1 VTDSPHQPPTPTAS
15 PRAWYR
21 ELHWQV
27 LVALVLA
34 VPVGLLVPE
43 AYVGW
48 YDWMGQL
55 FLKLLK
61 MVVVPLI
68 VSSIIVGIARIG
80 DPREVGRLGGRTLLY
95 YVVTSAMAIL
105 TGLVM
110 VNLIKPG
117 VGVDLGLPAD
127 AHIKAG
133 EARSI
138 LQLLLDMVPVNPIGE
153 MASFGLESGGGGAGM
168 VGVIFFAV
176 LFGLATAAQ
185 APKRRDAL
193 LGFFDAVFA
202 VMMTITNVVIRLT
215 PFAVFSLLAV
225 VLAKTGADVVV
236 PMLGYMLTVIAALGV
251 HVFVTVPLLIRF
263 LGGRSPWLYMK
274 QVGLALATAFTTAS
288 SNATLPVSLEVA
300 EKKAGIDNKVA
311 GFVIPLG
318 ATVNMDGSALYEGV
332 AALFV
337 AQVYGIHLGLG
348 DQTLIFVT
356 ALLASIGAAGIPH
369 ASLVMMAI
377 VFEAVGLPLDAIG
390 LLLGVDRVLTMCR
403 TATNVWGDLAGA
415 AVISGLEKRSKAA
428 EEAGS

>member
-1 VTDSPHQPPTPTAS
+1 VTESPPSPTAAS
-15 PRAWYR
+15 EPPKAWYR
-21 ELHWQV
+21 KLHWQV

-34 VPVGLLVPE
+34 VPVGLFVPE
-43 AYVGW
+43 AWVGW

-55 FLKLLK
+55 FLKLLE

-68 VSSIIVGIARIG
+68 VSSIVVGIARIG
-80 DPREVGRLGGRTLLY
+80 DPREVGRLGGRTLVY
-95 YVVTSAMAIL
+95 YVVTSALAIL

-127 AHIKAG
+127 AHVKTG

-138 LQLLLDMVPVNPIGE
+138 LQLLLDMVPVNPLGE

-176 LFGLATAAQ
+176 LFGMATASLE
-185 APKRRDAL
+185 PKRRDAL
-193 LGFFDAVFA
+193 LDFFDAVFA

-225 VLAKTGADVVV
+225 VLARTGADVVV

-251 HVFVTVPLLIRF
+251 HFFVTVPLLIRF
-263 LGGRSPWLYMK
+263 LGGRSPWVYMK
-274 QVGLALATAFTTAS
+274 QVGLALTTAFTTAS

-300 EKKAGIDNKVA
+300 EKKAGIDNKVG

-348 DQTLIFVT
+348 DQALIFVT

-369 ASLVMMAI
+369 ASLVMMAV
-377 VFEAVGLPLDAIG
+377 VFDAVGLPLDAIG

-415 AVISGLEKRSKAA
+415 AVISGLEERSKRR